1 MIAKKKK
8 KAVKKVA
15 TKKETPIEDKIKL
28 SFKQELFCQ
37 AWIDFKGNGTVAAL
51 LAFDIK
57 GKEILEK
64 DPPKPKKKK
73 GRIINKEEIEIYWD
87 KKSKVK
93 NTASV
98 MSLEYLRKPHILKRI
113 DQLLDERGFTDET
126 VKREH
131 WRLITGDLI
140 KDEVKRASI
149 ADYYKLKGRF
159 ADKLKLEGDIIVKW
173 KNK

>member
-15 TKKETPIEDKIKL
+15 TKKETPKEDKIKL

-37 AWIDFKGNGTVAAL
+37 AWVDFKGNGTVAAL

-64 DPPKPKKKK
+64 DPPKPKKSK
-73 GRIINKEEIEIYWD
+73 GRITNRAEIDIYYD
-87 KKSKVK
+87 KKVKVK
-93 NTASV
+93 NTASTLAHEN
-98 MSLEYLRKPHILKRI
+98 MRKHDILKRI

-131 WRLITGDLI
+131 FKLITDAG
-140 KDEVKRASI
+140 KEEVRRASI